1 MSDHHMLSRM
11 LMSLLSLAAVAGHA
25 QEVPSREHFAV
36 PGRESSY
43 HDWHYSP
50 VVKVGDM
57 VIISGIP
64 AAGTG
69 TYEEKVRRMFE
80 ALGAQLALAGAT
92 YADVVELTTFH
103 AGPTDR
109 QSFQAELSLFGPIHH
124 EFFPSH
130 YPAWSAVGTSAL
142 LAPGAVMEMR
152 AVAVIGSGR
161 APRAEIPLPA
171 RQATP

>member
-1 MSDHHMLSRM
+1 MSHYRVTSRVV
-11 LMSLLSLAAVAGHA
+11 LSLVSLVAFASYG
-25 QEVPSREHFAV
+25 QENPSREHFAV

-80 ALGAQLALAGAT
+80 ALGAQLALAGAS
-92 YADVVELTTFH
+92 YSDVVELTTFH
-103 AGPTDR
+103 TGPTDR
-109 QSFQAELSLFGPIHH
+109 QSFQAEMALFGPIHH

-142 LAPGAVMEMR
+142 IASGAVMEMR
-152 AVAVIGSGR
+152 AVAIIGSGR
-161 APRAEIPLPA
+161 APRAEIPYPK